1 MKRVWKKSWRCA
13 SALALLSVMAT
24 PALSR
29 APQEKPPRRANELTL
44 AGLRPGKDKMPSAS
58 KTLGGIKGE
67 ILRDDAEAVHW
78 RDGCNGRELRVERD
92 ENHVIQSL
100 TVSKTPAVRDCTD
113 KPTSG
118 RADDAWKTGR
128 GLAIGDKCARVV
140 ELYGKPNSRGPSVKG
155 DVELELLYYAFDW
168 AGSEVPQVMEVD
180 CERRTGQVVEI
191 TLASPS
197 L

>member
-1 MKRVWKKSWRCA
+1 
-13 SALALLSVMAT
+13 
-24 PALSR
+24 
-29 APQEKPPRRANELTL
+29 L
-44 AGLRPGKDKMPSAS
+44 AGLRPGKDKMPSART
-58 KTLGGIKGE
+58 TLGGAKGE

-78 RDGCNGRELRVERD
+78 RDGCDGRELRIERD
-92 ENHVIQSL
+92 ENQLIQSV
-100 TVSKTPAVRDCTD
+100 TVSKIPFVRDCTD
-113 KPTSG
+113 RPSFG
-118 RADDAWKTGR
+118 RAGDRWKTGR
-128 GLAIGDKCARVV
+128 GLGIGDKCARVV